1 MMTIEEL
8 IEEIKVEREEF
19 FEAGD
24 DVMKKYNAIPV
35 LEKLGN
41 QKVVELSLELGL
53 IRWEISRR
61 DDVIAFLEERL
72 GGKDSE

>member
-35 LEKLGN
+35 LEKLGS
-41 QKVVELSLELGL
+41 QKVVELSSELAS
-53 IRWEISRR
+53 IRWEMARR

-72 GGKDSE
+72 ENKDDK